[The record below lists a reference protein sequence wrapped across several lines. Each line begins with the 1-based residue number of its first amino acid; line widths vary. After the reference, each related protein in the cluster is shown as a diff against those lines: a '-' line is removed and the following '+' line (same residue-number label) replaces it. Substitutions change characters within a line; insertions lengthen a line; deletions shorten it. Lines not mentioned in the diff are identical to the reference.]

1 MPRLSCAAVCWNRK
15 PATRLSLTR
24 NLVRESAELY
34 ANGEK
39 EKAYQKAVDAYIDG
53 YELAEPALFAKDA
66 SFGRSLEGLV
76 HPIS

>member
-1 MPRLSCAAVCWNRK
+1 M
-15 PATRLSLTR
+15 LTR

-34 ANGEK
+34 AAGEK

-66 SFGRSLEGLV
+66 SFGRSLEGLFTAV
-76 HPIS
+76 S